1 MPALVTTASSL
12 VITVLVTS
20 GSLADREHRK
30 WSQPDVV
37 MAHNPY
43 TQENAVR
50 RKISKTLFST
60 NARFS

>member
-1 MPALVTTASSL
+1 MTEM
-12 VITVLVTS
+12 VTS

-43 TQENAVR
+43 THENAAK
-50 RKISKTLFST
+50 RKISKTLFNT
-60 NARFS
+60 NARFK

>member
-1 MPALVTTASSL
+1 M
-12 VITVLVTS
+12 ITVLVTS

-43 TQENAVR
+43 TQENAVK